1 MVFDVGRAVG
11 IFYPQQFPQSEQLIF
26 MTQPHSSVTDEPLS
40 MSVHSLPEP
49 NLTTLPPS
57 GHGKLLA
64 MLLACSLPV
73 LLAIFVFFVIK
84 PTGEA
89 SFGQLIHPA
98 RPMPPVSLL
107 NEKGESVE
115 LAQLKGQW
123 LLVTVDSGACAAD
136 CAQHLF
142 IQRQLREM
150 LNKDKDRVDRI
161 WLIAD
166 DEPIKADVQPLLAD
180 TTLLRAPTSVLQT
193 WLGNMPLADASQ
205 QLFVIDPQ
213 GHAMLRLPAD
223 MNGKQA
229 SAAKNML
236 QKLLMASVVWDK
248 PGR

>member
-1 MVFDVGRAVG
+1 
-11 IFYPQQFPQSEQLIF
+11 
-26 MTQPHSSVTDEPLS
+26 MTEPHSPPSDVPLS
-40 MSVHSLPEP
+40 LAVHSLPEP
-49 NLTTLPPS
+49 HLTALAPS

-64 MLLACSLPV
+64 MFLACSLPV
-73 LLAIFVFFVIK
+73 LLAIFVFFVVK

-98 RPMPPVSLL
+98 RPMPSVSLL
-107 NEKGESVE
+107 NEKSQSFE

-161 WLIAD
+161 WLVVD
-166 DEPIKADVQPLLAD
+166 DAPINPEIQALLTDATILRV
-180 TTLLRAPTSVLQT
+180 TTPVLHA
-193 WLGNMPLADASQ
+193 WLGELSVAEAAQ
-205 QLFVIDPQ
+205 QLYVMDPQ
-213 GHAMLRLPAD
+213 GHAMLRMPAD

-229 SAAKNML
+229 SAAKGML

>member
-1 MVFDVGRAVG
+1 
-11 IFYPQQFPQSEQLIF
+11 
-26 MTQPHSSVTDEPLS
+26 MTDSKSTTIDAPLS
-40 MSVHSLPEP
+40 MAVHSLPEP
-49 NLTTLPPS
+49 HLTALPPS

-84 PTGEA
+84 PTGQA
-89 SFGQLIHPA
+89 NFGELIHPA
-98 RPMPPVSLL
+98 RPMPAVSLV
-107 NEKGESVE
+107 NAQGASVE
-115 LAQLKGQW
+115 LSQLKGQW
-123 LLVTVDSGACAAD
+123 LLVNVGLAACAAD

-161 WLIAD
+161 WLVTD
-166 DEPIKADVQPLLAD
+166 DAAINPDIQPLLTD
-180 TTLLRAPTSVLQT
+180 TTVLRVPPSVLQA
-193 WLGNMPLADASQ
+193 WLGTMPLDETTQ

-213 GHAMLRLPAD
+213 GHAMLRMPAD
-223 MNGKQA
+223 MQGKQA

>member
-1 MVFDVGRAVG
+1 
-11 IFYPQQFPQSEQLIF
+11 
-26 MTQPHSSVTDEPLS
+26 MTDSKSTTTDAPLS
-40 MSVHSLPEP
+40 MAVHSLPDP
-49 NLTTLPPS
+49 HLTALPPS

-84 PTGEA
+84 PTGQA
-89 SFGQLIHPA
+89 NFGELIHPA
-98 RPMPPVSLL
+98 RPMPAVSLV
-107 NEKGESVE
+107 NAQGESVE
-115 LAQLKGQW
+115 LSQLKGQW
-123 LLVTVDSGACAAD
+123 LLVNVGSAACTAD

-150 LNKDKDRVDRI
+150 LNKDKDRVDRV
-161 WLIAD
+161 WLVT
-166 DEPIKADVQPLLAD
+166 DEAAINPDIQPLLVD
-180 TTLLRAPTSVLQT
+180 TTVLRVSSSVWQA
-193 WLGNMPLADASQ
+193 WLGTMPLDKAEQ

-213 GHAMLRLPAD
+213 GHAMLRMPAD
-223 MNGKQA
+223 MQGKQA

>member
-1 MVFDVGRAVG
+1 
-11 IFYPQQFPQSEQLIF
+11 
-26 MTQPHSSVTDEPLS
+26 

-64 MLLACSLPV
+64 MLVACSLPV

-98 RPMPPVSLL
+98 RPMPAVSLM
-107 NEKGESVE
+107 NDKGQSVE

-123 LLVTVDSGACAAD
+123 LLVTVDSGACDAA
-136 CAQHLF
+136 CSQHLF

-161 WLIAD
+161 WLIAG
-166 DEPIKADVQPLLAD
+166 DEPINAELQPLLVD
-180 TTLLRAPTSVLQT
+180 TTVLRAPAQVLQA
-193 WLGNMPLADASQ
+193 WLGDMPLADSTQ
-205 QLFVIDPQ
+205 NLFVVDPQ
-213 GHAMLRLPAD
+213 GHAMLRMPAD

-236 QKLLMASVVWDK
+236 QKLLMASAVWDK

>member
-1 MVFDVGRAVG
+1 
-11 IFYPQQFPQSEQLIF
+11 
-26 MTQPHSSVTDEPLS
+26 MTMPKPTSTDSPLS
-40 MSVHSLPEP
+40 MAVHSLPDP
-49 NLTTLPPS
+49 HLTALPPS

-64 MLLACSLPV
+64 MFLACSLPV
-73 LLAIFVFFVIK
+73 LLAIFVFYVLK
-84 PTGEA
+84 PSGQA
-89 SFGQLIHPA
+89 SFGELIHPA
-98 RPMPPVSLL
+98 RPMPAVSLP
-107 NEKGESVE
+107 NDQAQPIA

-123 LLVTVDSGACAAD
+123 LLVNVGSGACDND

-150 LNKDKDRVDRI
+150 LNKDKDRVDRV
-161 WLIAD
+161 WLVM
-166 DEPIKADVQPLLAD
+166 DERAINPDVQPLLAD
-180 TTLLRAPTSVLQT
+180 TTILRVTEPVLKA
-193 WLGNMPLADASQ
+193 WLGDMPLDQTTQ

-213 GHAMLRLPAD
+213 GHAMLRMPAD

>member
-1 MVFDVGRAVG
+1 M
-11 IFYPQQFPQSEQLIF
+11 IEHNSL
-26 MTQPHSSVTDEPLS
+26 SSDTPLS
-40 MSVHSLPEP
+40 MAVHSLPDP
-49 NLTTLPPS
+49 SLTHLPPS

-64 MLLACSLPV
+64 MFLACSLPV

-84 PTGEA
+84 PTGQA
-89 SFGQLIHPA
+89 NFGQLIHPA
-98 RPMPPVSLL
+98 RPMPVTSLL
-107 NEKGESVE
+107 NEQGQSIE

-123 LLVTVDSGACAAD
+123 LLVNVGGGACGAD

-161 WLIAD
+161 WLVTD
-166 DEPIKADVQPLLAD
+166 DSPINPEVQPLLVD
-180 TTLLRAPTSVLQT
+180 TMVLRVSAQVLQA
-193 WLGNMPLADASQ
+193 WLGDTPVDASQ
-205 QLFVIDPQ
+205 HLFVIDPQ
-213 GHAMLRLPAD
+213 GHAMLKMPAE
-223 MNGKQA
+223 MNGKQG